1 MNAEEINE
9 YLHHKRA
16 ELERRQDKDGKW
28 NFPFHGPILTDC
40 FMIAIIRTLKLK
52 EPDLM
57 ASLVNRL
64 LRTQQDNGSWKLYP
78 DELDGN
84 LSATVQAYASLLM
97 SGEFHRGDEEM
108 KRAEQFIEQH
118 GGPKKAH
125 FMIKLFLAING
136 MYAYPSYFNF
146 PTSYFLLPPKFPFSM
161 YHCSNYARVHL
172 TPMIICM
179 NKRFAVRHAGD
190 QSYFHD
196 QKGGWFR
203 EERGLT
209 DSLIQ
214 QIKSLHL
221 NPLHYRKMGYQAAE
235 KLMVDRIEENG
246 TLYSYA
252 SATFYMIYGL
262 LALGYPK
269 DHPILLKAFDGLK
282 SYAVQTS
289 SGLHI
294 QNSPSEVWD
303 TALLS
308 YALQTAGTDK
318 NHPLVKQS
326 VGYLMRK
333 QQTKRGDW
341 SVNAPHAAPG
351 GWGFSD
357 SNHFNPDNDD
367 TSAALRALTKS
378 KERGGPY
385 RKAWSKGTAYLKQMQ
400 NKDGGFGAFEKDAYN
415 YLFAHL
421 PIENAAD
428 ALIDDSTADL
438 TGRVIEFLGNY
449 AGQTHEDENVKA
461 AVNWL
466 FRHQELN
473 GSWYGKWGVCYI
485 YGTWAAVTGLC
496 AAGISP
502 KHPAIQKALDW
513 LESIQ
518 LNDGG
523 FGESCKS
530 AEIKTYVQLEFSTPS
545 QTAWALDTFIAGG
558 RGKTGAAAK
567 AARFLLEE
575 NNHHE
580 GAAQYPTGIG
590 LPGGFYIIYES
601 YNYIFPL
608 IALSRYGNL
617 IGKGHKDI
625 R

>member
-1 MNAEEINE
+1 MVGSIHD
-9 YLHHKRA
+9 YLQMKKR
-16 ELERRQDKDGKW
+16 ELEGMQDREGKW
-28 NFPFHGPILTDC
+28 NFPFRGPIMTDC
-40 FMIAIIRTLKLK
+40 FMIAIIRSLGLD

-57 ASLVNRL
+57 SELVKKL

-84 LSATVQAYASLLM
+84 VSATVQAYASLLM
-97 SGEFHRGDEEM
+97 TGEFTRKDEEM
-108 KRAEQFIEQH
+108 KRAERFMNQN

-125 FMIKLFLAING
+125 FMIKLFLAMNG
-136 MYAYPSYFNF
+136 MYAYPSYFSF
-146 PTSYFLLPPKFPFSM
+146 PTSYFLLPPEFPFSM

-179 NKRFAVRHAGD
+179 NKRYNVQHAVD

-196 QKGGWFR
+196 KKGGWFR
-203 EERGLT
+203 EERSLT
-209 DSLIQ
+209 DSLIHY
-214 QIKSLHL
+214 IKTLHL
-221 NPLHYRKMGYQAAE
+221 NPLHYRKMGYKAAE
-235 KLMVDRIEENG
+235 KLMIERIEDNG
-246 TLYSYA
+246 TLFSYA
-252 SATFYMIYGL
+252 SSTFYMIYGL

-269 DHPILLKAFDGLK
+269 DDPILLKAVEGLK
-282 SYAVQTS
+282 SYAAQTPE
-289 SGLHI
+289 GIHI

-308 YALQTAGTDK
+308 YALQTAGTEIK
-318 NHPLVKQS
+318 HPMVKGS
-326 VGYLMRK
+326 IEYLLKK

-341 SVNAPHAAPG
+341 NVNAPNASPG

-367 TSAALRALTKS
+367 TSAALRALTRS
-378 KERGGPY
+378 KELGNPY
-385 RKAWSKGTAYLKQMQ
+385 RQAWSRGTAYLKQMQ
-400 NKDGGFGAFEKDAYN
+400 NKDGGFGAFEKDAYD

-421 PIENAAD
+421 PIENAGD

-449 AGQTHEDENVKA
+449 AGQTFEDEEVKT
-461 AVNWL
+461 AVKWL
-466 FRHQELN
+466 FLHQEPN
-473 GSWYGKWGVCYI
+473 GSWFGKWGICYV

-496 AAGISP
+496 AVGISP
-502 KHPAIQKALDW
+502 EHPAVQKALNW

-518 LNDGG
+518 QEDGG

-530 AEIKTYVQLEFSTPS
+530 AEERSYVPLGFSTPS
-545 QTAWALDTFIAGG
+545 QTAWALDALIAGG
-558 RGKTGAAAK
+558 RGKSAAAAR
-567 AARFLLEE
+567 AARFLLDESR
-575 NNHHE
+575 HHE
-580 GAAQYPTGIG
+580 EAAHYPTGMG

-608 IALSRYGNL
+608 IAISRYANQAGT
-617 IGKGHKDI
+617 GFKDV

>member
-9 YLHHKRA
+9 YLHHKKV
-16 ELERRQDKDGKW
+16 ELARRQDKGGKW

-40 FMIAIIRTLKLK
+40 FMIAIIRTLGLN

-57 ASLVNRL
+57 AAMVNRL
-64 LRTQQDNGSWKLYP
+64 LRTQQENGSWKLYP

-84 LSATVQAYASLLM
+84 ISATVQAYASLLM
-97 SGEFHRGDEEM
+97 SGEFDREDEEM
-108 KRAEQFIEQH
+108 KRAERFMDQH

-125 FMIKLFLAING
+125 FMIKLFLSMNG

-146 PTSYFLLPPKFPFSM
+146 PTSYFLLPPKFPVSM

-179 NKRFAVRHAGD
+179 NKRFQVRHAVD
-190 QSYFHD
+190 QSYFHNK
-196 QKGGWFR
+196 KGGWFR
-203 EERGLT
+203 DERGLT
-209 DSLIQ
+209 ESLIHY
-214 QIKSLHL
+214 IKTLHL
-221 NPLHYRKMGYQAAE
+221 NPMHYRAMGYQAAV
-235 KLMVDRIEENG
+235 KLMIDRIEDNG

-252 SATFYMIYGL
+252 SSTFYMIYGL
-262 LALGYPK
+262 MAMGYPK
-269 DHPILLKAFDGLK
+269 DDPILLKAVEGLK
-282 SYAVQTS
+282 SYAAQTPA
-289 SGLHI
+289 GLHI

-308 YALQTAGTDK
+308 YALQTAGTDID
-318 NHPLVKQS
+318 HPMVKKS
-326 VGYLMRK
+326 LGYLLRK

-341 SVNAPHAAPG
+341 SVNATNASPG

-378 KERGGPY
+378 KELGSPY
-385 RKAWSKGTAYLKQMQ
+385 RQAWSRGTAYLKQMQ
-400 NKDGGFGAFEKDAYN
+400 NKDGGFGAFEKDAYD

-449 AGQTHEDENVKA
+449 AGQTYEDDIVKA
-461 AVNWL
+461 AAKWL
-466 FRHQELN
+466 FRHQEHD

-496 AAGISP
+496 AVGISL
-502 KHPAIQKALDW
+502 KHPAVQKALNW

-518 LNDGG
+518 QQDGG

-530 AEIKTYVQLEFSTPS
+530 AEMKAYVQLDYSTPS
-545 QTAWALDTFIAGG
+545 QTAWALDALIAGG
-558 RGKTGAAAK
+558 REKSAAASK
-567 AARFLLEE
+567 AARFLLNESK
-575 NNHHE
+575 HHE
-580 GAAQYPTGIG
+580 AAALYPTGMG

-608 IALSRYGNL
+608 IALSRYANRL
-617 IGKGHKDI
+617 GKGIGDI
-625 R
+625 